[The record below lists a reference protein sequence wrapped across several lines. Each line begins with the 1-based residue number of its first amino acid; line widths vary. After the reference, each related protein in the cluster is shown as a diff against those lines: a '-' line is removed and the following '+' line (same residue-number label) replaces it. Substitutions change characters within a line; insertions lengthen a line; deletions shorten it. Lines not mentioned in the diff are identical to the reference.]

1 MFNLLPNEEK
11 KELYS
16 TYAIR
21 RVILALLFLFLAGI
35 VICASLIPSF
45 ILTKAKEAD
54 ILQQI
59 EFLNASLALKNVNV
73 LNQAIVTARDD
84 VKVLK
89 DFASKGTSVFDLF
102 NKILEKKSEN
112 VRLTGILFGVVNA
125 KRQIVLNGIAKDR
138 EALLGF
144 AQSIGREKAFSNIS
158 LPVSNFAKNKDIEFS
173 FSVTGDF

>member
-11 KELYS
+11 KDIYTTYS
-16 TYAIR
+16 IR
-21 RVILALLFLFLAGI
+21 RAILGLLFLFLAGI
-35 VICASLIPSF
+35 VMCVSLIPSF
-45 ILTKAKEAD
+45 VLTKAKESE

-59 EFLNASLALKNVNV
+59 EFLNTSLALKNVNV
-73 LNQAIVTARDD
+73 LNQAIITARDD

-89 DFASKGTSVFDLF
+89 DFASKSTSVFDLF
-102 NKILEKKSEN
+102 NKILEKKSAN
-112 VRLTGILFGVVNA
+112 IRLTGILFGAVSD

-138 EALLGF
+138 EALLEF
-144 AQSIGREKAFSNIS
+144 AQSIGREKAFSDIS